1 MARKRLGEIL
11 VQAGVLDESRL
22 RAALAE
28 QRRWGGPLGRILV
41 DMGGITEEAM
51 VQALSHQLNFPAVNL
66 DSKVIPNDVL
76 DLVPPELADQHNV
89 VPFAVQGKF
98 LDVAMADPT
107 NLGIIDEL
115 RIRTRLNVR
124 PHLAGP
130 KMIERAVAKYYGR
143 GMGSISWSGSNPLD
157 APVPF
162 PAQGPPLN
170 TRMLDEGNMPVPRAI
185 ASGRSTGS
193 VPAVVQP
200 IIIDPPS
207 APSVAA
213 TRRAQQFEQIV
224 GGSGPVPTPS
234 PGPPPVSIA
243 AAERDREI
251 ASLQARVQHLEALV
265 ARDED
270 VLRKLLGLLIEKGL
284 ASREEILERIS
295 S

>member
-11 VQAGVLDESRL
+11 VQAGVLDEARL

-41 DMGGITEEAM
+41 EMGGISEEAM

-66 DSKVIPNDVL
+66 DTKVVAHDVL
-76 DLVPPELADQHNV
+76 DLVPPELAEQHSV
-89 VPFAVQGKF
+89 LPFAVQGKF

-130 KMIERAVAKYYGR
+130 KMIERAIAKYYGR
-143 GMGSISWSGSNPLD
+143 GMGSIHFTGQSFDGPGERQSSPPTNVPT
-157 APVPF
+157 PVVD
-162 PAQGPPLN
+162 
-170 TRMLDEGNMPVPRAI
+170 R
-185 ASGRSTGS
+185 
-193 VPAVVQP
+193 
-200 IIIDPPS
+200 PS
-207 APSVAA
+207 APSIAA
-213 TRRAQQFEQIV
+213 TRRAQQFEQVV
-224 GGSGPVPTPS
+224 GKPGKESSGPLS
-234 PGPPPVSIA
+234 LH
-243 AAERDREI
+243 DREI
-251 ASLQARVQHLEALV
+251 AALQARVQHLEALV

>member
-11 VQAGVLDESRL
+11 VGAGVLDEGRL

-51 VQALSHQLNFPAVNL
+51 VQALSHQLNFPTVML
-66 DSKVIPNDVL
+66 DDKNVPLDVI
-76 DLVPPELADQHNV
+76 DLVPGELAEQYSV
-89 VPFAVQGKF
+89 IPFAVQAKF

-124 PHLAGP
+124 AYLAGP
-130 KMIERAVAKYYGR
+130 KMIERALAKYYGKGMATLTFGNR
-143 GMGSISWSGSNPLD
+143 GISANDPAVGGDPS
-157 APVPF
+157 VPH
-162 PAQGPPLN
+162 N
-170 TRMLDEGNMPVPRAI
+170 TRMLDDSMGQAPAAARAP
-185 ASGRSTGS
+185 ARTTST
-193 VPAVVQP
+193 
-200 IIIDPPS
+200 
-207 APSVAA
+207 
-213 TRRAQQFEQIV
+213 
-224 GGSGPVPTPS
+224 
-234 PGPPPVSIA
+234 PPPA
-243 AAERDREI
+243 AINPGERDREI
-251 ASLQARVQHLEALV
+251 AALQTRVQHLEALV

-284 ASREEILERIS
+284 ATREEVLERIS